1 MPSVTKLA
9 VVTPSFGPDAGL
21 FAELHTSVLDHTTD
35 DTVHH
40 VIVPPRDK
48 ELFARYAGTRCRI
61 WTEPELLP
69 RRYVRVP
76 RSGLWVNT
84 LRPWPPV
91 RGWVIQQALKLAA
104 TARIEA
110 DAVLIADSDI
120 VLVRPVTEAGFRTD
134 GRMCLHRDAHAVHAG
149 MDRHV
154 RWHQVA
160 RRLLGL
166 PAAPAPPLHDY
177 VSSLTFWDPVV
188 VRAMRARIRQA
199 TGRDWLD
206 AFTSRLH
213 ISEFILYGV
222 YVDEVHS
229 LGDPPA
235 AKTSLCHNYWD
246 RTPLD
251 QDAALAFADRLG
263 PEAIGMMISAKS
275 GTSLPVRQAAVRRCA
290 EIARR

>member
-1 MPSVTKLA
+1 MTKLA
-9 VVTPSFGPDAGL
+9 VVTPSFGPDAEL
-21 FAELHTSVLDHTTD
+21 FAQLHASVLAHTTD

-48 ELFARYAGTRCRI
+48 ALFGRYAGPRCRV

-69 RRYVRVP
+69 RRYVRLP
-76 RSGLWVNT
+76 RSGLWINT
-84 LRPWPPV
+84 LRPWPPI
-91 RGWVIQQALKLAA
+91 RGWVIQQALKLSA
-104 TARIEA
+104 TAMIEA

-120 VLVRPVTEAGFRTD
+120 VLVRPVEAAAFRA
-134 GRMCLHRDAHAVHAG
+134 GGQLCLHRAEGAVHTG
-149 MDRHV
+149 MTRHV

-160 RRLLGL
+160 RDLLGL
-166 PAAPAPPLHDY
+166 PDAPPPPLHDY

-188 VRAMRARIRQA
+188 VRAMRTRIGQA
-199 TGRDWLD
+199 TKRHWLD

-222 YVDEVHS
+222 YVDEIHC
-229 LGDPPA
+229 LDDPPSA
-235 AKTSLCHNYWD
+235 NTALCHNYWD

-251 QDAALAFADRLG
+251 HDAALAWADRLN

-290 EIARR
+290 EVAER

>member
-9 VVTPSFGPDAGL
+9 VVTPSFGPDAEL
-21 FAELHTSVLDHTTD
+21 FAELHESVLEHTSD
-35 DTVHH
+35 ETVHH

-48 ELFARYAGTRCRI
+48 ELFGRYAGPRCRI

-76 RSGLWVNT
+76 RSNLWLNT
-84 LRPWPPV
+84 LRPWPPI
-91 RGWVIQQALKLAA
+91 RGWVIQQALKLSA

-120 VLVRPVTEAGFRTD
+120 VLVRPVDVAAFRRD
-134 GRMCLHRDAHAVHAG
+134 GQLSLHRAEHAVHAG
-149 MDRHV
+149 MTRHV

-160 RRLLGL
+160 RDLLGL
-166 PAAPAPPLHDY
+166 PDAPLPPLHDY

-188 VRAMRARIRQA
+188 VRAMRTRIRQA
-199 TGRDWLD
+199 TGRHWLD

-222 YVDEVHS
+222 YIDEVHA
-229 LGDPPA
+229 LADPPVGNTA
-235 AKTSLCHNYWD
+235 ICHNYWD

-251 QDAALAFADRLG
+251 QDAALAFAERLN

-275 GTSLPVRQAAVRRCA
+275 GTSLAVREAAVRRCA
-290 EIARR
+290 EVAGR